1 MKAVIYARYSSDSQR
16 EESIDGQIRECTEYA
31 ERNGITILGSYV
43 DRALSARTD
52 DRPDFQRMI
61 ADSEKRLFDI
71 VLVWKLD
78 RFSRDRYDSA
88 HYKHIL
94 KKNGVRVMSV
104 KENISDGPEGIILES
119 LLEGMA
125 EYYSA
130 ELSVKVTR
138 GHTENALK
146 CKYNG
151 GTLTFGYRI
160 DEDKHYQLNPETA
173 PVVLEIFEMYDSGIT
188 MQKICDYLNEKGVK
202 SVRGKN
208 IDLNFIR
215 GILHNPRYKG
225 EYVYRDIV
233 IPGGIPQIVSPEL
246 YDSVQYR
253 IATSRKAT
261 GRRTDDDAYIFTTKL
276 FCGTC
281 KSYMVGES
289 GTSCTGNKYHYYR
302 CVNTKKK
309 KLCDAKHKSIRKDK
323 LEEVVIGHIKKMLM
337 DDGFVNYLATKAF
350 ELQEKESSELPLLR
364 KQLEET
370 EKGIEN
376 MLNAIQAGI
385 LNDSTKKRL
394 DDLEVLK
401 SELEASIIKE
411 EIRKPTYTFEQI
423 YFYIMSFR
431 DVDTDTVKGRKTLVD
446 HFVNSI
452 VVYDDKILINLNYK
466 KGSKQISFKEIE
478 NSGLSSGLVSS
489 LGPSSEKLKSLIYNG
504 FSFFHFRYFYPLDII
519 WTLFSEKQAFSPC
532 FKRLC
537 EQKQDITQSGFHCR
551 VMSLF
556 NFKYLCD

>member
-16 EESIDGQIRECTEYA
+16 EESIDGQIRECTQYCEK
-31 ERNGITILGSYV
+31 NGITIVNHYI
-43 DRALSARTD
+43 DRAFSAKTD
-52 DRPDFQRMI
+52 NRPEFLQMI
-61 ADSEKRLFDI
+61 KDSAKGNFDAI
-71 VLVWKLD
+71 VVWKLD
-78 RFSRDRYDSA
+78 RFSRNRYDSA
-88 HYKHIL
+88 HYKAAL
-94 KKNGVRVMSV
+94 KKNGVKVISAT
-104 KENISDGPEGIILES
+104 ENIADGPEGIILES

-130 ELSVKVTR
+130 ELSVKVIR

-151 GTLTFGYRI
+151 GTVTFGYMI
-160 DEDKHYQLNPETA
+160 DSDKNYQINPETA
-173 PVVLEIFEMYDSGIT
+173 PVVLEIFKMYDSGT
-188 MQKICDYLNEKGVK
+188 SMQKICDYLNEKGVK
-202 SVRGKN
+202 SVRGKD

-215 GILHNPRYKG
+215 GILRNPRYKG

-233 IPGGIPQIVSPEL
+233 IPGGIPQIISQEL
-246 YDSVQYR
+246 FDSVQYR
-253 IATSRKAT
+253 MERNKKAT
-261 GRRTDDDAYIFTTKL
+261 ARVMDDDAYIFTTKL

-281 KSYMVGES
+281 KAYMVGES

-309 KLCDAKHKSIRKDK
+309 KLCDAVHKSIRKDK
-323 LEEVVIGHIKKMLM
+323 LEDVVIGHIKKMLM
-337 DDGFVNYLATKAF
+337 DDGFVNYLANKAF

-394 DDLEVLK
+394 DELERLK
-401 SELEASIIKE
+401 SELETSIIKE

-423 YFYIMSFR
+423 YFFIISFR
-431 DVDTDTVKGRKTLVD
+431 NVDTDTIEGRKTLVD

-478 NSGLSSGLVSS
+478 NAGISSDPQSF
-489 LGPSSEKLKSLIYNG
+489 LGPKANRNFDRIVVG
-504 FSFFHFRYFYPLDII
+504 FF
-519 WTLFSEKQAFSPC
+519 
-532 FKRLC
+532 
-537 EQKQDITQSGFHCR
+537 
-551 VMSLF
+551 
-556 NFKYLCD
+556 